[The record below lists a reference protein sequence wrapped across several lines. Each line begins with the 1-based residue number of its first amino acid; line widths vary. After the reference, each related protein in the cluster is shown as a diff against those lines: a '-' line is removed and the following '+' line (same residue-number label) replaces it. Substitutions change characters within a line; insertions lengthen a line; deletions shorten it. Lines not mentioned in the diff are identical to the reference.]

1 MSIIDLVYNVADFY
15 GLDKSIVTPIK
26 SASLNQAAKRP
37 PKTGFIL
44 DKAIN
49 DLGYNPVSFEE
60 GLAELT
66 EQLTAKAN

>member
-1 MSIIDLVYNVADFY
+1 MSIVELVRRVASYYN
-15 GLDKSIVTPIK
+15 LDESYIEEIS

-49 DLGYNPVSFEE
+49 DLGYSPVSFEE
-60 GLAELT
+60 GIKFVET
-66 EQLTAKAN
+66 QLNE